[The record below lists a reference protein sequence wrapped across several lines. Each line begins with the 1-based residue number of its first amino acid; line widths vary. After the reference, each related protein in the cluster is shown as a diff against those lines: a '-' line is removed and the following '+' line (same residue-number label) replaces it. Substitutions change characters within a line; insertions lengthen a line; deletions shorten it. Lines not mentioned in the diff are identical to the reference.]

1 MNARTLEWSL
11 GAALAAVG
19 LYNCFSSAP
28 QDLRAIVRD
37 PSRLGEL
44 ADIRGDYLRA
54 GGLSLV
60 AGGLFSLLA
69 KSPAPVVAAGL
80 SSLAMV
86 SVYESCLPADL
97 RLLGPGGLRLGRP
110 GVIDGEWTVIDA

>member
-1 MNARTLEWSL
+1 MNNRTLEWSL

-54 GGLSLV
+54 GGLALL
-60 AGGLFSLLA
+60 AGAGFSLLA

-86 SVYESCLPADL
+86 SVYESCLPANL
-97 RLLGPGGLRLGRP
+97 RLLGPGGLCLGTP
-110 GVIDGEWTVIDA
+110 GVIDAEYRRLD